1 MCCLSNLAGENKKYV
16 FQTGIRY
23 FRQNVKMSKRQNDKT
38 STLAYYDY
46 YDVRALGSGNSEGVE
61 FTRFT

>member
-23 FRQNVKMSKRQNDKT
+23 FRQNVKMSKRQYCRVKAIMT
-38 STLAYYDY
+38 FGLWALAIPK
-46 YDVRALGSGNSEGVE
+46 G
-61 FTRFT
+61 